1 MTAIS
6 CHEFGYRRGRV
17 LRLRF
22 PRDWQLNWIHSST
35 FGALWPKKIFARR
48 PSICADISCF
58 FFVIS
63 FMNSQQFSSLRD
75 EFFFPVSKCQISF
88 SSHDFLFFFQL
99 LIVPPRSTSI
109 RRLTYSLSTELF
121 FFLAVKRKFSILR
134 STFDPIFNFE
144 HSHADLLACRFHT
157 VFCSRGA
164 AASFVVSSTRW
175 FRSDFSSLHWKLG
188 FIY

>member
-121 FFLAVKRKFSILR
+121 FSCCQKKILNSSINIRSNFQFRAFS
-134 STFDPIFNFE
+134 
-144 HSHADLLACRFHT
+144 CRPFGVSVPHG
-157 VFCSRGA
+157 VLFAWRRG
-164 AASFVVSSTRW
+164 VIRC
-175 FRSDFSSLHWKLG
+175 
-188 FIY
+188 

>member
-58 FFVIS
+58 FLWFPS
-63 FMNSQQFSSLRD
+63 WTPSNFPPYATN
-75 EFFFPVSKCQISF
+75 FFFLSRNVKFLFLPTISF
-88 SSHDFLFFFQL
+88 SSFSFLLFRPGRLASADWLTRCQQNFFFSCCQKKIL
-99 LIVPPRSTSI
+99 NSSINIRSNFQFRAFSCRPFGVSVPHGVLFAWRRGVI
-109 RRLTYSLSTELF
+109 R
-121 FFLAVKRKFSILR
+121 
-134 STFDPIFNFE
+134 
-144 HSHADLLACRFHT
+144 C
-157 VFCSRGA
+157 
-164 AASFVVSSTRW
+164 
-175 FRSDFSSLHWKLG
+175 
-188 FIY
+188 